1 MTDPFKLLKELKDKK
16 WVSLS
21 HVVTSDIPHF
31 EAFNPLRTKDI
42 ATIDEDGF
50 WGNEITI
57 GSQYGTHIDA
67 PNHFAKGTRTLL
79 QIPFSERC
87 LPLYVIDISNK
98 VEKNPDYEI
107 TKEDILEFEKENRKI
122 EPKSF
127 VALRTDWSKKF
138 GDKNTFI
145 NKDDKGIEH
154 TPGWSLEA
162 LKFLHEERDVTAI
175 GHETLNTD
183 SGLKLY
189 ENKALEAEYY
199 WLSQDKYQVEV
210 LTNLDKLPQ
219 TGAIITISYPQ
230 ISGISG
236 FSAEVNAIY

>member
-1 MTDPFKLLKELKDKK
+1 MTDPSKLLKELKDKK
-16 WVSLS
+16 WISLS
-21 HVVTSDIPHF
+21 HTVTKDIPRF

-67 PNHFAKGTRTLL
+67 PNHFAKNTRTLL
-79 QIPFSERC
+79 QIPFAERC
-87 LPLYVIDISNK
+87 LPLYVIDISKK
-98 VEKNPDYEI
+98 VAENHDYEI
-107 TKEDILEFEKENRKI
+107 SKEDILAFEEENGKI

-127 VALRTDWSKKF
+127 LALRTDWSKKF
-138 GDKNTFI
+138 GNEDAFI
-145 NKDDKGIEH
+145 NKDEKGIEH

-210 LTNLDKLPQ
+210 LTNLDKLPA

-230 ISGISG
+230 ISNVSG

>member
-1 MTDPFKLLKELKDKK
+1 MTDLSKLLKELKDKK
-16 WVSLS
+16 WISLS
-21 HVVTSDIPHF
+21 HTVTKDIPHF
-31 EAFNPLRTKDI
+31 EAFNELRTKDI

-67 PNHFAKGTRTLL
+67 PNHFAKNTRTLL
-79 QIPFSERC
+79 QIPFAERC
-87 LPLYVIDISNK
+87 LPLYVIEISNK
-98 VEKNPDYEI
+98 VKNNPDYEI
-107 TKEDILEFEKENRKI
+107 TKEDILEFEKENGKI

-127 VALRTDWSKKF
+127 LALRTDWSKKF
-138 GDKNTFI
+138 GNKDAFI
-145 NKDDKGIEH
+145 NKDDKEIEH

-162 LKFLHEERDVTAI
+162 LKFLHEEREVTAI

-230 ISGISG
+230 ISEVSG

>member
-1 MTDPFKLLKELKDKK
+1 MTDPIKLLKELKNKK

-31 EAFNPLRTKDI
+31 EAFNELRTKDI

-67 PNHFAKGTRTLL
+67 PNHFAKNTRTLL
-79 QIPFSERC
+79 QIPFEERC
-87 LPLYVIDISNK
+87 LPLYVIDISKK
-98 VEKNPDYEI
+98 VAENPDYEI
-107 TKEDILEFEKENRKI
+107 TKEDILAFEEENGNI
-122 EPKSF
+122 EPMSF
-127 VALRTDWSKKF
+127 LALRTDWSKKF
-138 GDKNTFI
+138 GDKEGFI
-145 NKDDKGIEH
+145 NKDEKGIEH

-189 ENKALEAEYY
+189 ENKALETEYY

-230 ISGISG
+230 ISGVSG

>member
-1 MTDPFKLLKELKDKK
+1 MTDLIKLLKELKNKK

-21 HVVTSDIPHF
+21 HVVTKDIPHF
-31 EAFNPLRTKDI
+31 EAFNELRTKDI

-67 PNHFAKGTRTLL
+67 PNHFAKNTRALL
-79 QIPFSERC
+79 QIPFAERC
-87 LPLYVIDISNK
+87 LPLYVINIS
-98 VEKNPDYEI
+98 EKASDNPDYEI
-107 TKEDILEFEKENRKI
+107 TKEDILEFEEENGNI
-122 EPKSF
+122 EANSF

-138 GDKNTFI
+138 GDNDAFI
-145 NKDDKGIEH
+145 NKDEKGIEH